1 MDCRVKPG
9 NDRIIDRAGGR
20 LHPFPAE
27 GKVDRRFIAS
37 LVAGLFGAALAGLAP
52 AHAINGGKGAPA
64 EIAAQTVQI
73 VSTRG
78 SICSAAVIAR
88 DLLLTAGHCVQP
100 KANYAVSIDE
110 GAGPRIVPITV
121 IRLHPQYDPHQFETR
136 KPSPD
141 MAIVQVSEPLPA
153 RFRPAR
159 LATERAL
166 PKNGDTFMLAGYG
179 FSVDGDPDS
188 MGKVRAV
195 MLPSIG
201 NTAGIMVRVSAGHG
215 SSAGACTGDSGGP
228 AFRGDVLA
236 AVIGWINTP
245 AGRNC
250 GSVTGATLV
259 ALQRDWIVSTAH
271 ALGATIRE

>member
-1 MDCRVKPG
+1 MR
-9 NDRIIDRAGGR
+9 RR
-20 LHPFPAE
+20 LIGF
-27 GKVDRRFIAS
+27 FIAGA
-37 LVAGLFGAALAGLAP
+37 LAAALAGLAP
-52 AHAINGGKGAPA
+52 AHAINGGQSAPA

-100 KANYAVSIDE
+100 KANYAIAINEAWSPRVVPV
-110 GAGPRIVPITV
+110 ARIV
-121 IRLHPQYDPHQFETR
+121 LHPNYDSHQFETR
-136 KPSPD
+136 RPSPD
-141 MAIVQVSEPLPA
+141 MAILKIAEPLPA
-153 RFRPAR
+153 RFQAAK

-166 PKNGDTFMLAGYG
+166 PKAGDAFTLAGYG
-179 FSVDGDPDS
+179 FSIDGAPAS
-188 MGKVRAV
+188 VGKVRIV
-195 MLPSIG
+195 TLPTVG
-201 NTAGIMVRVSAGHG
+201 TTGGIMVRVSAGGG

-259 ALQRDWIVSTAH
+259 ALQRDWIVATAR
-271 ALGATIRE
+271 ALGTTIGE

>member
-1 MDCRVKPG
+1 M
-9 NDRIIDRAGGR
+9 
-20 LHPFPAE
+20 
-27 GKVDRRFIAS
+27 RRHLIGIGVAAA
-37 LVAGLFGAALAGLAP
+37 AGLLP
-52 AHAINGGKGAPA
+52 AHAINGGRNAPA
-64 EIAAQTVQI
+64 DLAAQTVQI

-100 KANYAVSIDE
+100 KAKYAVSINE
-110 GAGPRIVPITV
+110 GAEPRVVPIARIV
-121 IRLHPQYDPHQFETR
+121 LHPNYDPHQFETR

-141 MAIVQVSEPLPA
+141 IAIVKISEPLPA
-153 RFRPAR
+153 RFHAAR

-166 PKNGDTFMLAGYG
+166 PKPGDAFTLAGYG
-179 FSVDGDPDS
+179 FSIDGDPDTI
-188 MGKVRAV
+188 GKVRAV
-195 MLPSIG
+195 TLPAVG
-201 NTAGIMVRVSAGHG
+201 TTGGIMVRVSAGQG

-228 AFRGDVLA
+228 AFRGDQLA

-245 AGRNC
+245 EGRNC

-259 ALQRDWIVSTAH
+259 ALQLDWIVATAR

>member
-1 MDCRVKPG
+1 MHRR
-9 NDRIIDRAGGR
+9 RIG
-20 LHPFPAE
+20 F
-27 GKVDRRFIAS
+27 FIAGS
-37 LVAGLFGAALAGLAP
+37 FVAALAGLAP
-52 AHAINGGKGAPA
+52 AHAINGGKSASA

-100 KANYAVSIDE
+100 KANYAISINE
-110 GAGPRIVPITV
+110 GAGPRVVPVARIV
-121 IRLHPQYDPHQFETR
+121 LHPNYDPHQFETR
-136 KPSPD
+136 RPSPD
-141 MAIVQVSEPLPA
+141 IAILKISEPLPA
-153 RFRPAR
+153 RFQAAK

-166 PKNGDTFMLAGYG
+166 PKPGDAFTLAGYG
-179 FSVDGDPDS
+179 FSTDGDPGS
-188 MGKVRAV
+188 VGKVRTV
-195 MLPSIG
+195 TLPTVG
-201 NTAGIMVRVSAGHG
+201 TTGGIMVRVSGGQG

-259 ALQRDWIVSTAH
+259 ALQRDWIVSTAR
-271 ALGATIRE
+271 ALGATIGE

>member
-1 MDCRVKPG
+1 MHRY
-9 NDRIIDRAGGR
+9 
-20 LHPFPAE
+20 
-27 GKVDRRFIAS
+27 
-37 LVAGLFGAALAGLAP
+37 LVGSFVLALAGLAP
-52 AHAINGGKGAPA
+52 AHAINGGKNAPA

-78 SICSAAVIAR
+78 SFCSAAVIAR

-100 KANYAVSIDE
+100 KASYAISID
-110 GAGPRIVPITV
+110 GILGPRVV
-121 IRLHPQYDPHQFETR
+121 QVARVVLHPNYDPHQFETR

-141 MAIVQVSEPLPA
+141 MAILKISEPLPA
-153 RFRPAR
+153 RFHPAR
-159 LATERAL
+159 LATDRRL
-166 PKNGDTFMLAGYG
+166 PKPGDAFTLAGYG

-188 MGKVRAV
+188 MGKVRTV
-195 MLPSIG
+195 SLPTVGITG
-201 NTAGIMVRVSAGHG
+201 GIMVRLSAGNG

-228 AFRGDVLA
+228 AFRGDVLT

-245 AGRNC
+245 EGRNC

-259 ALQRDWIVSTAH
+259 ALQRDWIVATAR

>member
-1 MDCRVKPG
+1 MHRRLIG
-9 NDRIIDRAGGR
+9 SIIAGS
-20 LHPFPAE
+20 F
-27 GKVDRRFIAS
+27 S
-37 LVAGLFGAALAGLAP
+37 AALAGLAP
-52 AHAINGGKGAPA
+52 AHAINGGKSAPA

-100 KANYAVSIDE
+100 KANYAVSID
-110 GAGPRIVPITV
+110 GVLGPRVVPVARIV
-121 IRLHPQYDPHQFETR
+121 LHPNYDPHQFETR

-141 MAIVQVSEPLPA
+141 MAILKISEPLPA
-153 RFRPAR
+153 RFHPAR

-166 PKNGDTFMLAGYG
+166 PKPGDAFILAGYG
-179 FSVDGDPDS
+179 FSIDGDPDTV
-188 MGKVRAV
+188 GKVRTV
-195 MLPSIG
+195 TLPTVG
-201 NTAGIMVRVSAGHG
+201 TTGGIMVRVSAGGG

-245 AGRNC
+245 EGRNC

-259 ALQRDWIVSTAH
+259 GLQRDWIVATAR

>member
-1 MDCRVKPG
+1 MPR
-9 NDRIIDRAGGR
+9 RIM
-20 LHPFPAE
+20 
-27 GKVDRRFIAS
+27 AS
-37 LVAGLFGAALAGLAP
+37 LVAGALGAALAGLAP
-52 AHAINGGKGAPA
+52 AQAINGGKGAPA
-64 EIAAQTVQI
+64 DIAAQTVQI

-78 SICSAAVIAR
+78 ATCSAAVIAR
-88 DLLLTAGHCVQP
+88 DLLLTAGHCVEP
-100 KANYAVSIDE
+100 TANYAVSIDE
-110 GAGPRIVPITV
+110 GAGPRIVPIARIV
-121 IRLHPQYDPHQFETR
+121 LHPDYDPHQFEKL

-141 MAIVQVSEPLPA
+141 IAIVKISEPLPA
-153 RFRPAR
+153 RFRSAR

-166 PKNGDTFMLAGYG
+166 PKQGDIFTLAGYG
-179 FSVDGDPDS
+179 FSIDGDPRT

-195 MLPSIG
+195 TLPSIG
-201 NTAGIMVRVSAGHG
+201 NTGGIMVRVSAGGG

-259 ALQRDWIVSTAH
+259 ALQREWIVATAR
-271 ALGATIRE
+271 ALGATIGE